1 MLTQS
6 LYMFPS
12 LIPSTQQKEHKYL
25 TNQIER
31 IGVVMEPTNAAH
43 EMVETNAR
51 ATTDAQL
58 YPPPE
63 VLAVDENITANPSH
77 DGRYI
82 QYNIR
87 DNIIELTAKYKP
99 PVMPIGRGAYGFV
112 W

>member
-1 MLTQS
+1 
-6 LYMFPS
+6 
-12 LIPSTQQKEHKYL
+12 
-25 TNQIER
+25 
-31 IGVVMEPTNAAH
+31 MEPTNAAH